1 MAATNS
7 IEKISLSKAIQLWEN
22 QKENAEK
29 GIKLADQKEVRL
41 IYNVID
47 IIDGSVNSLV
57 NCEKLSLSSNLIS
70 KIPDINLQNL
80 KILSL
85 GRNKI
90 K

>member
-1 MAATNS
+1 MVVP
-7 IEKISLSKAIQLWEN
+7 IERIPLSKAIQLWEN
-22 QKENAEK
+22 QEENLQS
-29 GIKLADQKEVRL
+29 GTKLADQQKINL
-41 IYNVID
+41 CYKGID
-47 IIDGSVNSLV
+47 TIDGSINSLV

-70 KIPDINLQNL
+70 KIPDINLQKL